1 MFKELYK
8 NRLILS
14 RMLRIKFNMLLYRI
28 MNRKNRN
35 FSPDEAQRQIAESIK
50 NGKGC
55 RVAILLTGKGIGDA
69 IAVSGFIHILK
80 QHSCEVSIVCYDRLL
95 GVLPKILPF
104 VDKFIRVD
112 QYDTVFKYF
121 NHREDVD
128 AIVDFSDPNVN
139 FDHHKMKALC
149 ALNCRNIIGF
159 NQDLENSG
167 VPIPDNPPRDFFSM
181 IRNVYAKTFTNIE
194 NRPFLSRPVQVLRE
208 YFGIS
213 LDESD
218 YRYYIDVDTAVEQKV
233 TEWISDIRQKYHN
246 PKSKDTPSLV
256 VINSR
261 ASSLNRSLSSDI
273 INKTCEYL
281 INCAGNYIM
290 VLMNI
295 APEELKQKSPEIIFN
310 PFKSFEEVVMLIKHA
325 DLILSPDT
333 SIVHVSAVYNKP
345 GIFMYPRT
353 KSVLGYNNDK
363 VWRPVHEKGLQIY
376 HDPEPGTP
384 NDLRD
389 LKFEVLRE
397 ALISKGIV

>member
-121 NHREDVD
+121 SHREDVD

-167 VPIPDNPPRDFFSM
+167 VPIPDNPPRDFF
-181 IRNVYAKTFTNIE
+181 
-194 NRPFLSRPVQVLRE
+194 Q
-208 YFGIS
+208 
-213 LDESD
+213 
-218 YRYYIDVDTAVEQKV
+218 
-233 TEWISDIRQKYHN
+233 
-246 PKSKDTPSLV
+246 
-256 VINSR
+256 
-261 ASSLNRSLSSDI
+261 
-273 INKTCEYL
+273 
-281 INCAGNYIM
+281 
-290 VLMNI
+290 
-295 APEELKQKSPEIIFN
+295 
-310 PFKSFEEVVMLIKHA
+310 
-325 DLILSPDT
+325 
-333 SIVHVSAVYNKP
+333 
-345 GIFMYPRT
+345 
-353 KSVLGYNNDK
+353 
-363 VWRPVHEKGLQIY
+363 
-376 HDPEPGTP
+376 
-384 NDLRD
+384 
-389 LKFEVLRE
+389 
-397 ALISKGIV
+397 